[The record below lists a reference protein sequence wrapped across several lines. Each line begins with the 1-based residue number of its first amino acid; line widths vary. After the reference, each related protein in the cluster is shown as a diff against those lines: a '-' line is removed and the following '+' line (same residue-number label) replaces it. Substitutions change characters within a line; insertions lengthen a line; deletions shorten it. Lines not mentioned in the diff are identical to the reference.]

1 MAAIPPCAKA
11 ETTLTDIE
19 RAKRAAHVQPR
30 FPKEW
35 RREGKYSGAN
45 PERTNTLLA
54 RESVEFV
61 RFINPGD
68 LRVAQ
73 QTCGNSGC
81 HALESK
87 NVARS
92 MMAHGAM
99 LWGAALYN
107 NGGFP
112 LKDARFGE
120 SYNEQGA
127 PQQLLQTPE
136 PSNEERRT
144 KGLLSFL
151 DPLPRWQISQPGNV
165 LRVFERGGKRRLE
178 VGLPDKEEEPGKPDK
193 GLSPRGF
200 GTNNRTDPVYLGL
213 QKTRLLDPTLNFLGT
228 NDHPGD
234 YRSSGCSA
242 CHVIYANDRDP
253 LALCDVSPGGKRRS
267 LANRRRKHS
276 QERVRSS
283 HQASIH

>member
-1 MAAIPPCAKA
+1 MHRLCLIIGLAIIAFAIAIVGDSPATAGGEVTAFADTPIKQDKPGGQ
-11 ETTLTDIE
+11 TTPAPVIEGCITCHGQIEPMHKYGPTEVYESLKDGKYAVGLSCTACHGGNPTVRKSGNDAPDIE

-35 RREGKYSGAN
+35 RRDGKYTAAN

-81 HALESK
+81 NALESK

-112 LKDARFGE
+112 LKDARFG
-120 SYNEQGA
+120 
-127 PQQLLQTPE
+127 
-136 PSNEERRT
+136 
-144 KGLLSFL
+144 
-151 DPLPRWQISQPGNV
+151 
-165 LRVFERGGKRRLE
+165 
-178 VGLPDKEEEPGKPDK
+178 
-193 GLSPRGF
+193 
-200 GTNNRTDPVYLGL
+200 
-213 QKTRLLDPTLNFLGT
+213 
-228 NDHPGD
+228 
-234 YRSSGCSA
+234 
-242 CHVIYANDRDP
+242 
-253 LALCDVSPGGKRRS
+253 
-267 LANRRRKHS
+267 
-276 QERVRSS
+276 
-283 HQASIH
+283 